1 MRNNGA
7 SLGTNFGGLNIL
19 SFVLLIL
26 IYLIW
31 KHDKNR
37 GWLLIILGGI
47 LNLVERVVFGGVND
61 YWKIPFTNIYNNIN
75 DYLILIGGIIVVWK
89 KFK

>member
-1 MRNNGA
+1 
-7 SLGTNFGGLNIL
+7 
-19 SFVLLIL
+19 
-26 IYLIW
+26 
-31 KHDKNR
+31 
-37 GWLLIILGGI
+37 LGGI

>member
-1 MRNNGA
+1 
-7 SLGTNFGGLNIL
+7 LGTNFGGLNIL

-31 KHDKNR
+31 KYDKNR

-47 LNLVERVVFGGVND
+47 LNLVERVVFGGFND